1 MLRIGYKPKNYYN
14 DKAFLLKCQ
23 ELSKIVCQ
31 IYLKLF
37 KNTNFQVLSLIKIK
51 VLHLQMEVHL
61 NQFVTLP

>member
-23 ELSKIVCQ
+23 ELSKIVYQ
-31 IYLKLF
+31 IYLKLM

-51 VLHLQMEVHL
+51 VLLFKLEVLL